1 MSDLYQEILV
11 KRNTPVSDQIK
22 KFGLIAL
29 TVFCFLGGL
38 TIQPWFLVAGLGMA
52 VVCYFVVPR
61 FDLEYE
67 YLYVNGELDI
77 DKIMNKQKRKRCA
90 SYNIDQL
97 EILAPSNSG
106 ELDRFRKKQDI
117 KIKDYT
123 SLDPQVPSYTLVFN
137 QDKGQE
143 LLKLELNQ
151 AVVND
156 IRRIAPRKVVKD

>member
-1 MSDLYQEILV
+1 
-11 KRNTPVSDQIK
+11 
-22 KFGLIAL
+22 
-29 TVFCFLGGL
+29 
-38 TIQPWFLVAGLGMA
+38 MA

-106 ELDRFRKKQDI
+106 ELDRFRRKQDI

-123 SLDPQVPSYTLVFN
+123 SLDPKVPSYTLVFN

-156 IRRIAPRKVVKD
+156 IRRTAPRKVVKD